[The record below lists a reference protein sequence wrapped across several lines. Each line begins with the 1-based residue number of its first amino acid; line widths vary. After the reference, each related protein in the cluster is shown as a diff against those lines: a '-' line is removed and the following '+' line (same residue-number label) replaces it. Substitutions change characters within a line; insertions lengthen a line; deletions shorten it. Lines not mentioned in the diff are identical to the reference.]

1 MSLERKETVMVRIY
15 QLLIIF
21 GTIAAMI
28 LLIGCGQPTAT
39 GTTGLFTATATPSL
53 RTTNAPTR
61 TATNASTRTANPG
74 PVTLHVDAQSYRSN
88 DTITVTLINQSNQT
102 IYFPD
107 HLTNCSVILLL
118 GLKVQPLAS
127 DSGQAAIEPCRSEI
141 ATRIHSLAAGQN
153 LVVRLIA
160 PINGWSPGIYRA
172 MLSYYTSLTK
182 TPTTINSAAFVVG
195 RFTPQP

>member
-1 MSLERKETVMVRIY
+1 MVRIY

-28 LLIGCGQPTAT
+28 LLIGCGQRATT
-39 GTTGLFTATATPSL
+39 GTTGLFTATTTPSP
-53 RTTNAPTR
+53 RTTNAP
-61 TATNASTRTANPG
+61 TRTANPG
-74 PVTLHVDAQSYRSN
+74 PVTLHVDAQSYRST

-118 GLKVQPLAS
+118 RLKVQPLTS
-127 DSGQAAIEPCRSEI
+127 DSGQAAIEPCKSEI
-141 ATRIHSLAAGQN
+141 ATWIHSLAAGQS

-160 PINGWSPGIYRA
+160 PINGWSPGIYHA
-172 MLSYYTSLTK
+172 MLSYYTSLKK
-182 TPTTINSAAFVVG
+182 TPTTISSTAFVVG
-195 RFTPQP
+195 PFTPQP